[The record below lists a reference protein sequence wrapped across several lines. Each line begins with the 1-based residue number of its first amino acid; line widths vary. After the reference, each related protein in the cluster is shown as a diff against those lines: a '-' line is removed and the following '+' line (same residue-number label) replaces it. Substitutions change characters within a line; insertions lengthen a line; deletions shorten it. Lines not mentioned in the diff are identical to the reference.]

1 MNTTKFI
8 EKRKSKRVL
17 CNKRVKVLDKFL
29 GKPMLA
35 NDISCHGA
43 LLKTRTSMY
52 EGDMLKL
59 AMHLPIEKDPINVN
73 AKVVRTVTI
82 CTSWGF
88 RNFDIGV
95 EFLNLNDSHKEKL
108 TRTVNYLLRL
118 LSEHPTTHPKT
129 DLSTI

>member
-1 MNTTKFI
+1 MNTTKFV

-17 CNKRVKVLDKFL
+17 CKRKVKVLAKHL
-29 GKPMLA
+29 RKSMIA

-52 EGDMLKL
+52 AGDILNL
-59 AMHLPIEKDPINVN
+59 VMHLPIERKPISVN

-88 RNFDIGV
+88 RNFDIGI
-95 EFLNLNDSHKEKL
+95 EFIDLSDSHREKL
-108 TRTVNYLLRL
+108 TRTVNYLLSL
-118 LSEHPTTHPKT
+118 LGEHSLTTPKADFPT
-129 DLSTI
+129 I